1 MNIQRIAAFSQGNH
15 GGNPAGVVFL
25 EEEVNPKD
33 MSQVAAEVGY
43 SETAFAV
50 ALDPTGKSWRV
61 RYFSPESEV
70 PFCGHATI
78 ALGAALGQRYGEG
91 TYKLTLNDASIAV
104 DADGGMMATLT
115 SPPTRS
121 QAISDEELRDT
132 LSLLNLTERDLDP
145 RLPPARIHGG
155 ADHILLPL
163 GSRTKLAEMNYDLDQ
178 GRSIMRKHGLAT
190 VMLAF
195 IEANQAFVARNA
207 FASGGVY
214 EDPATGAAAAALA
227 GYLRDQD
234 WPHGGQFTIRQGED
248 MGRPSLIRVTLDQTK
263 GAPVL
268 VSGEARVI

>member
-1 MNIQRIAAFSQGNH
+1 
-15 GGNPAGVVFL
+15 
-25 EEEVNPKD
+25 